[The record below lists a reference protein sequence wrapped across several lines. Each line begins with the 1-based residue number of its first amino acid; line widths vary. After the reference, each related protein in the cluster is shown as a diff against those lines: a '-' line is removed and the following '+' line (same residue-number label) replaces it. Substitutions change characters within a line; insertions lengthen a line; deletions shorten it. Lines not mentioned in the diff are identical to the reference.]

1 LIGDLNMKIL
11 QVFNFFSLL
20 HGGGTVEVVYKL
32 SRALAQRGHEVMIYT
47 SNFELDQEY
56 IDTLPEVRVHLFRC
70 LSSLAKFYLMP
81 GMVGE
86 VRKHLQD
93 FDIVHL
99 HCSRSFQNI
108 VIHHYARKYGVPYL
122 LQAHGALPRIMTKQG
137 LKKLYDILWG
147 YRLLKDT
154 SRVIAVTDIEAEQYR
169 SMGVSKDKIEIVP
182 NGIDWAEFDNLPR
195 RGGFRKKWS
204 IDDSQRIVLYL
215 GRIHKI
221 KGLDLLVKA
230 FAEID
235 QEINNIKLAI
245 IGPDDGYL
253 PTLRKLIRELGIE
266 EQVLLTGPLYGRDKL
281 NAYVDADIYVL
292 PSFYE
297 IFGVTVLEACACG
310 TPVIVTDRC
319 SIANIIDS
327 QAGLVVP
334 YDKKSLGKAILALLN
349 NDNIRRDFGNKGRLL
364 VREKFQW
371 DKIVEQMERVYLD
384 CLSPQS

>member
-147 YRLLKDT
+147 YRLLEDT
-154 SRVIAVTDIEAEQYR
+154 SRVIAVADIEAEQYR

-371 DKIVEQMERVYLD
+371 DKIMKQMERVYLD